1 MTTRAIE
8 WSIEEIDIMLKL
20 LNEKLEELQQEADTD
35 SRHYDDETLDEF
47 EKDFNLHRDIND
59 KLLRASMK

>member
-1 MTTRAIE
+1 MTTQAIE

-20 LNEKLEELQQEADTD
+20 LNEKLEELQQEADAD

-47 EKDFNLHRDIND
+47 EKELSLHRDIND

>member
-1 MTTRAIE
+1 MMTQAIE

-20 LNEKLEELQQEADTD
+20 LNEKLEELQQEADAD

-47 EKDFNLHRDIND
+47 EKELSLHRDIND